1 MAVKTYWDN
10 YALICD
16 GVVKNIAVF
25 DPNGAY
31 TMANLLAKEQYGAS
45 AVAVNVT
52 DYPVHIGDTYR
63 DGIFYRGDQAI
74 GPVDELNDNLTEIKL
89 ALAELGSLIAGGK

>member
-1 MAVKTYWDN
+1 MTVKTYWDN
-10 YALICD
+10 YAFICD

-31 TMANLLAKEQYGAS
+31 TMANMLAKEQYGGS
-45 AVAVNVT
+45 AFAVNVN
-52 DYPVHIGDTYR
+52 DYPVNIGDSYH
-63 DGIFYRGDQAI
+63 DGCFYRGDQPI
-74 GPVDELNDNLTEIKL
+74 GPIDELNNSMTEIKL

>member
-10 YALICD
+10 YAFICD
-16 GVVKNIAVF
+16 GIVKNIAVF

-45 AVAVNVT
+45 AFAVNVN
-52 DYPVHIGDTYR
+52 DYPVSIGDSYYESHFHR
-63 DGIFYRGDQAI
+63 NGKVVQ
-74 GPVDELNDNLTEIKL
+74 PVDELDNNLTEIKL